1 MDGLPIAKLLSQA
14 IRKMHP
20 VFHLMAATPKGQT
33 WHNLY
38 NIGVRSDHLLK
49 IRVTCMRP

>member
-1 MDGLPIAKLLSQA
+1 LYHHCMDGLPIAKLLSQA

-33 WHNLY
+33 WHNTQY
-38 NIGVRSDHLLK
+38 SSKWASEAHGR
-49 IRVTCMRP
+49 